1 MSSIIHIAKL
11 LANRWSTVAVLI
23 GFATAPAYAQVQ
35 LADQPVFT
43 SVSVPGNLALALSV
57 EFPTAVSVAHPT
69 RTYSSTNNYLGYF
82 DPAKCY
88 RYNYVNDTSADN
100 YFYPVSLTTNR
111 QCSGTWSGNFL
122 NWASMQTI
130 DPFRWALTGGY
141 RVTDTASLTVLE
153 KAWNSTQGSTTN
165 FPNSNTTGSTVIA
178 GATPF
183 TGAATLG
190 TAILGY
196 GNKMR
201 FMAVTSGSPNYTG
214 TANHFR
220 GTASNATLYEVF
232 VRVKV
237 CDSSVGL
244 EANCVA
250 YNGGNYKPEGL
261 MQKYSNKI
269 RYSAFG
275 YLVSDDSGDAN
286 LKRDGAVLRARQKFV
301 GPTQPVPGSTAISN
315 PKAEWDAS
323 TGIMVTNPD
332 SADATASSTANVPIP
347 NSGVMNYLNKFGE
360 INRTVYKRYDPV
372 SELYYAVL
380 RYYRKQINVP
390 AWSNI
395 DALTADGVRK
405 TMLDGFPVITTW
417 DDPIQYS
424 CQRNFILGIGD
435 TNSHADRNLPGATT
449 GSKEPAMPSEVF
461 SDIVNS
467 VAWTNKVG
475 VLQGLGAS
483 LGTSTFGGNEAGYL
497 MAGLAY
503 YANVSDIRDDLPGT
517 QSVQTYWLD
526 VLEGGYKANNQFYL
540 AAKYGGFMAPST
552 FKAAGATAQMFT
564 DNKSWWSTTSDTLSG
579 QPSPAYRPDNYYT
592 AAKADQMVQGLTA
605 AFSSISSQLKAFSTS
620 FSTALPQVS
629 ALGVASYSAR
639 YDAQNWTGEL
649 IASQTTFDPLTGDPA
664 LDSKWML
671 SNTLATQ
678 AAGTGWDTARFIVT
692 LRSDTKVGAPFR
704 IASLAS
710 SQVSTL
716 DTTYVSGNDSG
727 NYLNYLRGD
736 RTNERSSIVTGTTN
750 AYRDRTG
757 LLGDIV
763 GAKARPVGPPAA
775 PYSSSSNPGY
785 DLFKTFYANRTPMVY
800 AGANDGMV
808 HAVDGSL
815 TGTTA
820 GKEVWAYVPSAL
832 FDGASSTPSVNGL
845 ASLGNPDFT
854 HHFLVDA
861 TPLAVDI
868 DFGKTPGG
876 SGTDW
881 RSVLIGGLGKGG
893 KAIYALDITDPA
905 SIANEPLATREAKAA
920 TKVLWEF
927 KDTDLG
933 YVYGQPTVVKT
944 KKYGWTLIMGSGYN
958 NTDGKGYI
966 FFINPRT
973 GALLEK
979 VVTAC
984 STCSSGNQ
992 AGLAHVNAFVLD
1004 LTDGYADA
1012 VYAGDLMGRVW
1023 RLDISGTGT
1032 YPAPVQFA
1040 QLTGSDNRPLPVT
1053 SRPLGIVQPG
1063 TNRRYI
1069 TVGTGRLLDSSD
1081 ISNNQA
1087 QRFFALIDG
1096 NNAKF
1101 SNDGTIAGTTS
1112 DLPSGV
1118 TFPLTLA
1125 NLKELTDIN
1134 TKISLNLNTQV
1145 GWFLDLGTSVAGP
1158 GWRVLSD
1165 PTSFYGT
1172 VAFAATSPSSSDAC
1186 QPGGTSRIYAV
1197 DLGTGSSVLTTP
1209 GDEAVLG
1216 SDGLPL
1222 RDADGNIIRRTKRY
1236 FDGLSGVVIDLSF
1249 YSVNVNGVGTSRLIA
1264 GSNNATNP
1272 GSAPVKAVATRNPAA
1287 LGLQRLNWR
1296 EVRVNN

>member
-1 MSSIIHIAKL
+1 MNPIIRIARTFAPL
-11 LANRWSTVAVLI
+11 GRAAVWLA
-23 GFATAPAYAQVQ
+23 GFASLAAQAQ
-35 LADQPVFT
+35 IPLSDQPVFT

-69 RTYSSTNNYLGYF
+69 RIYSAANVYLGYF

-88 RYNYVNDTSADN
+88 LYRYVDDTSDDN
-100 YFYPVSLTTNR
+100 YFYPTSTTTTR
-111 QCSGTWSGNFL
+111 QCTGAWSGNFL

-141 RVTDTASLTVLE
+141 RVTDTTSLTVIE
-153 KAWNSTQGSTTN
+153 KAWNTTQGSSTN
-165 FPNSNTTGSTVIA
+165 FPDSNTTGTTAIA

-183 TGAATLG
+183 IGAATLG
-190 TAILGY
+190 TSILGY

-201 FMAVTSGSPNYTG
+201 FMAVASGSPSYSG
-214 TANHFR
+214 TPAHFR
-220 GTASNATLYEVF
+220 GVSTLATLYEVF
-232 VRVKV
+232 IRVKV
-237 CDSSVGL
+237 CDTSIGL
-244 EANCVA
+244 ESNCVA

-261 MQKYSNKI
+261 MQKYANKI

-275 YLVSDDSGDAN
+275 YLASNDTADSN
-286 LKRDGAVLRARQKFV
+286 LKRDGGVLRARQKFI
-301 GPTQPVPGSTAISN
+301 GPSQPVPGSTALAN
-315 PKAEWDAS
+315 PKAEWDPQ
-323 TGIMVTNPD
+323 TGIMLTNPD
-332 SADATASSTANVPIP
+332 STDASASSTTAVPIA

-360 INRTVYKRYDPV
+360 INRTVYKRFDAV

-380 RYYRKQINVP
+380 RYYRNLGNVP
-390 AWSNI
+390 AWSSVTGVS
-395 DALTADGVRK
+395 DTVRK
-405 TMLDGFPVITTW
+405 TMFDGFPVITTW

-435 TNSHADRNLPGATT
+435 INTHADRNLPGATT
-449 GSKEPAMPSEVF
+449 GVKEPAMPAEVF
-461 SDIVNS
+461 ADNINAVD
-467 VAWTNKVG
+467 WTNKVG
-475 VLQGLGAS
+475 TLQNLS
-483 LGTSTFGGNEAGYL
+483 NLGTTLIGSNEAGYL

-503 YANVSDIRDDLPGT
+503 YANVTDIRSDLTGT
-517 QSVQTYWLD
+517 QTVQTYWLD
-526 VLEGGYKANNQFYL
+526 VLEGGYVANRQFYL
-540 AAKYGGFMAPST
+540 TAKYGGFNPPNNFLPST
-552 FKAAGATAQMFT
+552 ATRSQFM
-564 DNKSWWSTTSDTLSG
+564 DNATTKFWWSTTTDTIGG
-579 QPSPAYRPDNYYT
+579 QPRPDNYYT
-592 AAKADQMVQGLTA
+592 ADRADKMVQGLTS
-605 AFSSISSQLKAFSTS
+605 AFASISSQLKAFSTS

-639 YDAQNWTGEL
+639 YDAQNWSGEL
-649 IASQTTFDPLTGDPA
+649 IASQTTFDALTGDPT
-664 LDSKWML
+664 LDTKW
-671 SNTLATQ
+671 SFSSTLAAQ
-678 AAGTGWDTARFIVT
+678 AASDSGAGWNTARFIVT
-692 LRSDTKVGAPFR
+692 RHSDNNVGVAFR

-710 SQVSTL
+710 SQVTAL
-716 DTTYVSGNDSG
+716 NTTYVGGDDSA

-736 RTNERSSIVTGTTN
+736 RTHERSSTATGTTN
-750 AYRDRTG
+750 AYRDRTS

-785 DLFKTFYANRTPMVY
+785 DTFKTTYASRTPMVY

-808 HAVDGSL
+808 HAIDGSL

-820 GKEVWAYVPSAL
+820 GKEVWAYIPSAL
-832 FDGASSTPSVNGL
+832 FNGPTSTPSVNGL

-861 TPLAVDI
+861 TPLAVDV
-868 DFGKTPGG
+868 DFGRTAGG

-893 KAIYALDITDPA
+893 KALYALDITNPA
-905 SIANEPLATREAKAA
+905 SVTNETTAA

-927 KDTDLG
+927 TDGDLG

-944 KKYGWTLIMGSGYN
+944 RKHGWTVIVGSGYN
-958 NTDGKGYI
+958 NADGKGYI
-966 FFINPRT
+966 YFINPRT
-973 GALLEK
+973 GALLDK
-979 VVTAC
+979 IVTPC
-984 STCSSGNQ
+984 GTCSASIQ

-1012 VYAGDLMGRVW
+1012 VYAGDLMGRLW

-1040 QLTGSDNRPLPVT
+1040 QLTGSDNRALPVT

-1069 TVGTGRLLDSSD
+1069 TVGTGRLLDGTD
-1081 ISNNQA
+1081 ISNAQP
-1087 QRFFALIDG
+1087 QRFFAFLDG
-1096 NNAKF
+1096 SNAEF
-1101 SNDGTIAGTTS
+1101 SNDGTIAGTTT
-1112 DLPSGV
+1112 DLPAGV
-1118 TFPLTLA
+1118 TFPLTVS

-1186 QPGGTSRIYAV
+1186 QPGGSSRVYAI
-1197 DLGTGSSVLTTP
+1197 DLGTGSSVLTNSGTN
-1209 GDEAVLG
+1209 
-1216 SDGLPL
+1216 
-1222 RDADGNIIRRTKRY
+1222 ADGTPKRY
-1236 FDGLSGVVIDLSF
+1236 FDGLSGVVIDLSY

-1272 GSAPVKAVATRNPAA
+1272 NSAPVKAVATRNPAA

-1296 EVRVNN
+1296 EIRVNN

>member
-1 MSSIIHIAKL
+1 MRSIACFARHLIA
-11 LANRWSTVAVLI
+11 S
-23 GFATAPAYAQVQ
+23 APALALAIGLASPAARAQVP
-35 LADQPVFT
+35 LSDQPVFT

-69 RTYSSTNNYLGYF
+69 RTYSSETNYLGYF

-88 RYNYVNDTSADN
+88 LYQYVDDTSADN
-100 YFYPVSLTTNR
+100 YFYPSGAATNR
-111 QCSGTWSGNFL
+111 KCTGAWSGNFL
-122 NWASMQTI
+122 NWASMQTV

-141 RVTDTASLTVLE
+141 RVTDTPTLTVIE
-153 KAWNSTQGSTTN
+153 KAWNSTQGSFTN
-165 FPNSNTTGSTVIA
+165 FPNSNTTNSTVIS

-201 FMAVTSGSPNYTG
+201 FMAVASGSPSYVG
-214 TANHFR
+214 TPTHFR
-220 GTASNATLYEVF
+220 GTANLATLYEVF
-232 VRVKV
+232 IRVKV
-237 CDSSVGL
+237 CDATVGV

-250 YNGGNYKPEGL
+250 YSDGNYKPEGL

-275 YLVSDDSGDAN
+275 YLASDDSGDAN
-286 LKRDGAVLRARQKFV
+286 LKRDGGVLRARQKFI
-301 GPTQPVPGSTAISN
+301 GPSQPVPGSTPVSN
-315 PKAEWDAS
+315 PKAEWDPQ
-323 TGIMVTNPD
+323 TGVMITNPD
-332 SADATASSTANVPIP
+332 PSDAIASSTTTVPVS

-360 INRTVYKRYDPV
+360 TNRSIYKRYDPV
-372 SELYYAVL
+372 SELYYATL
-380 RYYRKQINVP
+380 RYFRKLPNVP
-390 AWSNI
+390 AWSDI
-395 DALTADGVRK
+395 DPSTSDSVRK
-405 TMLDGFPVITTW
+405 TLLDGFPVITTW

-435 TNSHADRNLPGATT
+435 ANTHADRNLPGATT
-449 GSKEPAMPSEVF
+449 GSKEPPMPKAV
-461 SDIVNS
+461 SDDKDKINAVE
-467 VAWTNKVG
+467 WTNKVG
-475 VLQGLGAS
+475 ALQNMGT
-483 LGTSTFGGNEAGYL
+483 LGTSLTAHNDAGYL
-497 MAGLAY
+497 MDGLAY
-503 YANVSDIRDDLPGT
+503 WANVSDIRDDLVGT

-526 VLEGGYKANNQFYL
+526 VLEGGYKVNNQFYL
-540 AAKYGGFMAPST
+540 AAKYGGFNPPANFS
-552 FKAAGATAQMFT
+552 AGTATRAQFADNATTKFWWNNTT
-564 DNKSWWSTTSDTLSG
+564 DTVGSGTSS
-579 QPSPAYRPDNYYT
+579 QPRPDNYYT
-592 AAKADQMVQGLTA
+592 AARADKMVEGLTA

-629 ALGVASYSAR
+629 ALGVSSYSAR

-649 IASQTTFDPLTGDPA
+649 IASQTTFNALTGDPTF
-664 LDSKWML
+664 DTKWSL
-671 SNTLATQ
+671 SSTLATQ
-678 AAGTGWDTARFIVT
+678 ASGSGWDTGRFIVT
-692 LRSDTKVGAPFR
+692 RHSESKVGVPFR

-710 SQVSTL
+710 SQVSAL
-716 DTTYVSGNDSG
+716 NTTYVSGDDSA

-736 RTNERSSIVTGTTN
+736 RTHERSSTASGTTN
-750 AYRDRTG
+750 AYRDRAG

-763 GAKARPVGPPAA
+763 GARARPVGPPAA
-775 PYSSSSNPGY
+775 PYSSSANPGY
-785 DLFKTFYANRTPMVY
+785 DAFKTLYANRTPMVY

-808 HAVDGSL
+808 HAVDGRL

-820 GKEVWAYVPSAL
+820 GKEVWAYIPSAL
-832 FDGASSTPSVNGL
+832 FNGPTSTPSVNGL

-861 TPLAVDI
+861 TPLAIDVDL
-868 DFGKTPGG
+868 GKTPGG

-881 RSVLIGGLGKGG
+881 RSMLIGGLGKGG
-893 KAIYALDITDPA
+893 KVVYALDITNPA
-905 SIANEPLATREAKAA
+905 SVTNETTAAAK
-920 TKVLWEF
+920 VMWEF
-927 KDTDLG
+927 TDGDLG
-933 YVYGQPTVVKT
+933 FVYGQPTVVKT
-944 KKYGWTLIMGSGYN
+944 RKYGWTVIVGSGYN
-958 NTDGKGYI
+958 NSDGKGYI

-984 STCSSGNQ
+984 STCSSSNQ

-1012 VYAGDLMGRVW
+1012 LYAGDLMGRLW
-1023 RLDISGTGT
+1023 RLDISGSGT

-1040 QLTGSDNRPLPVT
+1040 LLTGSDSKPLPVT

-1069 TVGTGRLLDSSD
+1069 TVGTGRLLDSTD
-1081 ISNNQA
+1081 ISNAQP
-1087 QRFFALIDG
+1087 QRFFAFIDG

-1101 SNDGTIAGTTS
+1101 SNDGTITGTKS

-1118 TFPLTLA
+1118 TFPLTVS

-1134 TKISLNLNTQV
+1134 TKISLNLATQV

-1186 QPGGTSRIYAV
+1186 QPGGTSRIYAI
-1197 DLGTGSSVLTTP
+1197 DLGTGSSVLTNSGTN
-1209 GDEAVLG
+1209 
-1216 SDGLPL
+1216 
-1222 RDADGNIIRRTKRY
+1222 ADGSTKRFY
-1236 FDGLSGVVIDLSF
+1236 DSLPGVVIDLSF

-1264 GSNNATNP
+1264 GSNSASNP
-1272 GSAPVKAVATRNPAA
+1272 NSAPVKAVATSNPAA

-1296 EVRVNN
+1296 EIRVNN